1 MAKNLDTAART
12 VELLRTLTI
21 VQLGLA
27 GVGQAQIRKIV
38 GGSMNDIN
46 GIVYLS
52 GEISNPRPNNVKY
65 VGAATIVFVN

>member
-1 MAKNLDTAART
+1 MAKNIDTAVRT
-12 VELLRTLTI
+12 AELLRILTI

-46 GIVYLS
+46 GIVKLLQS
-52 GEISNPRPNNVKY
+52 GKRGRKIN
-65 VGAATIVFVN
+65 G

>member
-1 MAKNLDTAART
+1 MAKNTDTAVRT

-27 GVGQAQIRKIV
+27 GVGQAQIRTIV

-46 GIVYLS
+46 GIVKLLQS
-52 GEISNPRPNNVKY
+52 GKRGKKINDQ
-65 VGAATIVFVN
+65 

>member
-1 MAKNLDTAART
+1 MAKNDDAAART

-46 GIVYLS
+46 GIVKLLQS
-52 GEISNPRPNNVKY
+52 GKRKKTN
-65 VGAATIVFVN
+65 G

>member
-1 MAKNLDTAART
+1 MAKNIDTAVRT
-12 VELLRTLTI
+12 TELLRILTI

-46 GIVYLS
+46 AIVKLLQS
-52 GEISNPRPNNVKY
+52 GKRGRK
-65 VGAATIVFVN
+65 VNG

>member
-1 MAKNLDTAART
+1 MTKGPDTTAKT
-12 VELLRTLTI
+12 VELLRTSLI

-46 GIVYLS
+46 AIVKLLHS
-52 GEISNPRPNNVKY
+52 GKRGKTAN
-65 VGAATIVFVN
+65 G